1 MLRTLVVLTAAV
13 ALTACGAGKDNKVK
27 EDDRPVVSVVKAE
40 AAAGASALRASGL
53 VAYQREPVLSFKVG
67 GVIDRIAVDEGDYV
81 RAGQRLAWLRP
92 TEVAAGAKEASAAL
106 EVAQRNLDRTQTL
119 FDKGLVAQAR
129 LDDAK
134 LAVERARAGSDAA
147 GFNRDTA
154 VIVAPADGLILRR
167 LAEPAQVTGAGAPI
181 LTLGEVQSGLIVKA
195 AFPSSAAARIKAGA
209 PATVTVTDSGGAAFK
224 GRVTRIAGKG
234 DGSTGAFDVEI
245 MISAPKGL
253 RSGMVAETTID
264 VAVPGAVTPGAA
276 ASVRIPA
283 MALLDARA
291 DQGSVYV
298 VDAQGVAR
306 RRIVQTA
313 GLQGE
318 TVTVIGGLAP
328 GETIVASGAAYV
340 RDGAAVAIAR

>member
-1 MLRTLVVLTAAV
+1 MVRILLVVTAAL
-13 ALTACGAGKDNKVK
+13 ALTACSGGKDNTNK

-40 AAAGASALRASGL
+40 AAAGASVLRASGL

-67 GVIDRIAVDEGDYV
+67 GVIDRIAVDEGDFV
-81 RAGQRLAWLRP
+81 RAGQRLAWLRS

-106 EVAQRNLDRTQTL
+106 EVAQRNLERTQTL

-154 VIVAPADGLILRR
+154 VIVAPADGVILRR
-167 LAEPAQVTGAGAPI
+167 LAEPAQVTGAGAAI
-181 LTLGEVQSGLIVKA
+181 LTLGEVQSGLVVKA

-245 MISAPKGL
+245 MIAAPKGL

-264 VAVPGAVTPGAA
+264 VAGPATAGAA
-276 ASVRIPA
+276 KSVRIPA

-318 TVTVIGGLAP
+318 SVTVIAGIEP
-328 GETIVASGAAYV
+328 GEMIVAAGAAYV

>member
-1 MLRTLVVLTAAV
+1 MFRSVVILAGV
-13 ALTACGAGKDNKVK
+13 LALAACGSGNDNKTKV
-27 EDDRPVVSVVKAE
+27 DDRPVVSVAKAE
-40 AAAGASALRASGL
+40 ATAGAGTLRASGL
-53 VAYQREPVLSFKVG
+53 VTYQREPALSFKVG
-67 GVIDRIAVDEGDYV
+67 GVIDRIAVDEGDFV
-81 RAGQRLAWLRP
+81 RAGQRLAWLRA

-106 EVAQRNLDRTQTL
+106 EVAQRNLERTQTL

-167 LAEPAQVTGAGAPI
+167 LAEPAQVAAAGAPI

-209 PATVTVTDSGGAAFK
+209 PATVTVTDSGGAVAFK
-224 GRVTRIAGKG
+224 GRVNRIAGKG

-245 MISAPKGL
+245 MITAPKGL

-264 VAVPGAVTPGAA
+264 TAA
-276 ASVRIPA
+276 SAKAEAATSVRIPA

-306 RRIVQTA
+306 RRIVQTS

-318 TVTVIGGLAP
+318 TVTVIAGLAP